1 MPLAEDSAPNA
12 FTPAPVSLL
21 RFSELGALDVYIY
34 AVAAAM
40 MLIALALW
48 IASNHTERLAL
59 RLFSLRYALAA
70 PGWFFAHP
78 RAQGGP
84 LDVPL
89 TTGAVGIGLT
99 LLTMLALEMYVGRL
113 TRRRAA
119 AIALACAGALAFVA
133 LLLQWWPRDPRPLYA
148 TLAAGMTYCCAV
160 AVGAARRERNVGHGL
175 IAAAFATFPL
185 LVLAVLLFG
194 TGLPRQELGY
204 LFALPL
210 IVVGVAVLLASL
222 VRFGHRL
229 QVELAQ
235 REAAERAVRELNAG
249 LENRVAER
257 TAELRLIVDGLED
270 FTRSVSHDLRGP
282 LSGLA
287 GVVRLAR
294 EALSRGD
301 AARAEVLLEP
311 IATQADRLVE
321 LVNDLATLTRLQD
334 QSPRREA
341 RPMRT
346 IVDEAVAQLALAPD
360 TAEML
365 RKVQLRVD
373 DLPTVAVDAGL
384 MRQVFV
390 NLLGNALRFATV
402 NNGGRD
408 GTAAASKPASAQ
420 APVQPSV
427 QPSVHVGASTEEG
440 AVSFFVA
447 DSGPG
452 FPPERAGEL
461 FRPFA
466 RMHDAGLSRN
476 GIGLSIVRRIIEAHG
491 GRVWAE
497 SRPGSGATFRFA
509 FAAGGPA
516 D

>member
-1 MPLAEDSAPNA
+1 MA
-12 FTPAPVSLL
+12 
-21 RFSELGALDVYIY
+21 
-34 AVAAAM
+34 
-40 MLIALALW
+40 LIALALW
-48 IASNHTERLAL
+48 LASNHTERLAL
-59 RLFSLRYALAA
+59 RLFSLRYALASM
-70 PGWFFAHP
+70 GWLFAHP

-84 LDVPL
+84 DDVPF
-89 TTGAVGIGLT
+89 TTAAVGIGLT
-99 LLTMLALEMYVGRL
+99 LLTMLALEVYVGRL
-113 TRRRAA
+113 TPRRAA
-119 AIALACAGALAFVA
+119 LLVLASAGALALVA
-133 LLLQWWPRDPRPLYA
+133 LLLQWWPRDPRPIYV
-148 TLAAGMTYCCAV
+148 TLAAGMAFCCIEAL
-160 AVGAARRERNVGHGL
+160 GAARRERNAGHGL

-185 LVLAVLLFG
+185 LVLGALALG
-194 TGLPRQELGY
+194 ASLPRQELGY

-210 IVVGVAVLLASL
+210 IVVGIAVLLASL

-235 REAAERAVRELNAG
+235 RLAAERAVRELNAG

-402 NNGGRD
+402 NNGGRN
-408 GTAAASKPASAQ
+408 GGAAAASKPASEQ
-420 APVQPSV
+420 VPVQPSV
-427 QPSVHVGASTEEG
+427 QPSVHVGANTEEG

-476 GIGLSIVRRIIEAHG
+476 GIGLSIVRRIVEAHG